1 MFVGFTVLQVWW
13 GESPVVGA
21 KVEASLQRLGVNS
34 TGSRYAP
41 INFLLLD
48 NGSGGR
54 INTLFTFCFMPYLS
68 ISLSSGRLLFE
79 LQALILYVG
88 HRILD
93 CVGLL

>member
-1 MFVGFTVLQVWW
+1 M
-13 GESPVVGA
+13 VGA

-54 INTLFTFCFMPYLS
+54 FNKQFTFFTAVFIDTLS
-68 ISLSSGRLLFE
+68 SSGRLIF
-79 LQALILYVG
+79 
-88 HRILD
+88 D
-93 CVGLL
+93 LLA